1 MLSGP
6 AWYQS
11 FLDAGY
17 ALVVQN
23 ERGRLLSEGTYST
36 YLAGA
41 ATDGYDTVQ
50 WIASQPWSNGK
61 VGTVGASSSGAQQW
75 PRANSHPPALAAMP
89 PGASGP
95 AIGPLPGTHNP
106 GPAQRRGYPA
116 TG

>member
-1 MLSGP
+1 MRDGVNLSTDIILPKDRKGPLATILIRTPYDKEGLEMLSGP

-23 ERGRLLSEGTYST
+23 ERGRLLSEGTYSS

-50 WIASQPWSNGK
+50 WRSEEHTSELQSLMRISYA
-61 VGTVGASSSGAQQW
+61 VFF
-75 PRANSHPPALAAMP
+75 L
-89 PGASGP
+89 
-95 AIGPLPGTHNP
+95 
-106 GPAQRRGYPA
+106 
-116 TG
+116 